1 MGRGARAWDD
11 MAESDKCGRAVR
23 GKAVGRGK
31 TVRDDSCDEGCEW
44 EAREWA
50 RAMEGGEDEG
60 RQGEGQR
67 WW

>member
-1 MGRGARAWDD
+1 MGRGARARDD

-31 TVRDDSCDEGCEW
+31 TVRDDGRDEGCEW
-44 EAREWA
+44 EARAWA
-50 RAMEGGEDEG
+50 RAMEGGEDKGWQGKG
-60 RQGEGQR
+60 RQ